1 MQNRQNEKIFGDNSK
16 IVVKVSQNGTTRETK
31 PVRLNE
37 RKQSCTKLCSSV
49 WCEAIKEL
57 VTSALQK
64 KGERITLK

>member
-1 MQNRQNEKIFGDNSK
+1 MKKIFGDNSK
-16 IVVKVSQNGTTRETK
+16 IVVKVIQNGTRETK

-64 KGERITLK
+64 KGERITLT